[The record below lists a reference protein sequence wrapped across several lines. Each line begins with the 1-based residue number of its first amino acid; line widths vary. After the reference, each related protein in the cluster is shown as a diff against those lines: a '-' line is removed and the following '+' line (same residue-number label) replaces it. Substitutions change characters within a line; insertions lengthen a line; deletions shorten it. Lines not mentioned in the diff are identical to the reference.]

1 MIKHAHASQVW
12 VDLSTDDDQV
22 TLTIQDNGTGFS
34 REQPGSNGIGLAGL
48 RERITIAGGAL
59 TISSTPKRG
68 TILSAQFP
76 WPSDVLAG
84 EVIMIRVLIAED
96 HLMVRAGIRAL
107 LEKAGDIHV
116 MGEASNGQEA
126 IEMTEALKP
135 DVLIMDIMMPRMN
148 GIQAAENIR
157 EMRLPTYILL
167 LSMYS
172 DEGFVHQALQCGVKG
187 YVLKSSVSDELLWA
201 VRAVA
206 SGKTYL
212 SNPISEI
219 VVESSIHPHTT
230 LQDGDPLSALS
241 PREKE
246 ILQLIAEE
254 HTSAEIGK
262 MLFISEKTVE
272 KHRTKL
278 MEKLNVRNLAGLVR
292 LAVKYHLVDK

>member
-1 MIKHAHASQVW
+1 
-12 VDLSTDDDQV
+12 
-22 TLTIQDNGTGFS
+22 
-34 REQPGSNGIGLAGL
+34 
-48 RERITIAGGAL
+48 
-59 TISSTPKRG
+59 
-68 TILSAQFP
+68 
-76 WPSDVLAG
+76 
-84 EVIMIRVLIAED
+84 MIRVLIAED

-135 DVLIMDIMMPRMN
+135 DVLIMDIMMPRLN

-157 EMRLPTYILL
+157 EMKLPTHILL

-172 DEGFVHQALQCGVKG
+172 DEGFVHQALQWGVKG

-201 VRAVA
+201 VRTVA

-212 SNPISEI
+212 SNLIAEI
-219 VVESSIHPHTT
+219 VVESATHPHLA
-230 LQDGDPLSALS
+230 LQDGDPLSNLS

>member
-1 MIKHAHASQVW
+1 
-12 VDLSTDDDQV
+12 
-22 TLTIQDNGTGFS
+22 
-34 REQPGSNGIGLAGL
+34 
-48 RERITIAGGAL
+48 
-59 TISSTPKRG
+59 
-68 TILSAQFP
+68 
-76 WPSDVLAG
+76 
-84 EVIMIRVLIAED
+84 MIRVLVAED

-157 EMRLPTYILL
+157 EMRLPTHILL

-172 DEGFVHQALQCGVKG
+172 DEGFVHQALQYGVKG

-219 VVESSIHPHTT
+219 VVESSIHPHTP
-230 LQDGDPLSALS
+230 LQDGDLLSALS

-292 LAVKYHLVDK
+292 LAVKYHLVDRDG

>member
-1 MIKHAHASQVW
+1 MIH
-12 VDLSTDDDQV
+12 
-22 TLTIQDNGTGFS
+22 
-34 REQPGSNGIGLAGL
+34 
-48 RERITIAGGAL
+48 
-59 TISSTPKRG
+59 
-68 TILSAQFP
+68 
-76 WPSDVLAG
+76 
-84 EVIMIRVLIAED
+84 VLIAED
-96 HLMVRAGIRAL
+96 HLMVREGIRAL

-148 GIQAAENIR
+148 GIQAAANIR
-157 EMRLPTYILL
+157 ELKLPSHILL

-172 DEGFVHQALQCGVKG
+172 DEGFVHQALQYGVKG

-206 SGKTYL
+206 GGKTYF
-212 SNPISEI
+212 SRSIAEI
-219 VVESSIHPHTT
+219 VESVTNPHSTP
-230 LQDGDPLSALS
+230 QDGDPLSNLS

-254 HTSAEIGK
+254 YTSAEIGK
-262 MLFISEKTVE
+262 LLFITEKTVE

-278 MEKLNVRNLAGLVR
+278 MEKLNARNLAGLVR
-292 LAVKYHLVDK
+292 LAVKYHLVDKDT

>member
-1 MIKHAHASQVW
+1 
-12 VDLSTDDDQV
+12 
-22 TLTIQDNGTGFS
+22 
-34 REQPGSNGIGLAGL
+34 
-48 RERITIAGGAL
+48 
-59 TISSTPKRG
+59 
-68 TILSAQFP
+68 
-76 WPSDVLAG
+76 
-84 EVIMIRVLIAED
+84 MIRVLIAED

-107 LEKAGDIHV
+107 LEKAGDIYV

-126 IEMTEALKP
+126 IEMVESLKP

-148 GIQAAENIR
+148 GMQAAENIR
-157 EMRLPTYILL
+157 DMRLPTHILL

-172 DEGFVHQALQCGVKG
+172 DEGFVHRALQCGVKG

-212 SNPISEI
+212 SSPISEI
-219 VVESSIHPHTT
+219 VGESTIHPHTGT
-230 LQDGDPLSALS
+230 QEGDPLSNLS

-254 HTSAEIGK
+254 YTSAEIGK

>member
-1 MIKHAHASQVW
+1 MIH
-12 VDLSTDDDQV
+12 
-22 TLTIQDNGTGFS
+22 
-34 REQPGSNGIGLAGL
+34 
-48 RERITIAGGAL
+48 
-59 TISSTPKRG
+59 
-68 TILSAQFP
+68 
-76 WPSDVLAG
+76 
-84 EVIMIRVLIAED
+84 VLIAED

-107 LEKAGDIHV
+107 LEKAGDIHI

-157 EMRLPTYILL
+157 EMKLPTYILL

-172 DEGFVHQALQCGVKG
+172 DEGFVHQALQYGVKG
-187 YVLKSSVSDELLWA
+187 YVLKSSVSDELLQA
-201 VRAVA
+201 VHTVA
-206 SGKTYL
+206 SGNTFF
-212 SNPISEI
+212 SSPISEI
-219 VVESSIHPHTT
+219 VSAVNINSRST
-230 LQDGDPLSALS
+230 LQVGDPFLSLS

-254 HTSAEIGK
+254 YTSAEIAK

-292 LAVKYHLVDK
+292 LAIKYHLVDKDA

>member
-1 MIKHAHASQVW
+1 
-12 VDLSTDDDQV
+12 
-22 TLTIQDNGTGFS
+22 
-34 REQPGSNGIGLAGL
+34 
-48 RERITIAGGAL
+48 
-59 TISSTPKRG
+59 
-68 TILSAQFP
+68 
-76 WPSDVLAG
+76 
-84 EVIMIRVLIAED
+84 MIRVLIAED
-96 HLMVRAGIRAL
+96 HLLVRAGIRAL

-126 IEMTEALKP
+126 VEMAEALKP

-157 EMRLPTYILL
+157 EKRLSTHILL

-172 DEGFVHQALQCGVKG
+172 DEGFVHQALQYGVKG
-187 YVLKSSVSDELLWA
+187 YVLKSSVSDELIWA

-206 SGKTYL
+206 NGKTYL
-212 SNPISEI
+212 SSPISEI
-219 VVESSIHPHTT
+219 VVESSINPHSG
-230 LQDGDPLSALS
+230 LQDGDPLSVLS

-254 HTSAEIGK
+254 YTSAEIGK

-292 LAVKYHLVDK
+292 LAVKYHLVDRDA

>member
-1 MIKHAHASQVW
+1 
-12 VDLSTDDDQV
+12 
-22 TLTIQDNGTGFS
+22 
-34 REQPGSNGIGLAGL
+34 
-48 RERITIAGGAL
+48 
-59 TISSTPKRG
+59 
-68 TILSAQFP
+68 
-76 WPSDVLAG
+76 
-84 EVIMIRVLIAED
+84 MIRVLIAED

-107 LEKAGDIHV
+107 LEKAGDIYV

-126 IEMTEALKP
+126 IEMTETLKP

-157 EMRLPTYILL
+157 ELRLPTYILL

-206 SGKTYL
+206 NGKTYL
-212 SNPISEI
+212 STPISEI
-219 VVESSIHPHTT
+219 VVESAINPYSA
-230 LQDGDPLSALS
+230 LQDGDPLSNLS

-292 LAVKYHLVDK
+292 LAVKYHLVDRDA